1 MTTQAHELDVVDVSK
16 AFVGTRALLPT
27 SFAVKKGEFVTI
39 LGPSGCGKSTLLR
52 IITGITEPSGGR
64 ILLRGRDITRLPPER
79 RDIAIV
85 FQSYALFPHMS
96 VADNI
101 LFGLKMKRVPKDE
114 RKRRFDQVVAI
125 CGLESLVTRSP
136 RQLSGGQQQRVALAR
151 ALVVQPALLL
161 LDEPLSNLDAKL
173 RETLREELM
182 ALHRR
187 TGSTTLY
194 VTHDQSE
201 AMSMSDRI
209 IVMKDGEVVESGAPR
224 SLYMRPRQRFTALF
238 FGHTNIVPVEVN
250 GDRARL
256 PWGGSVALVEKA
268 SGRGEI
274 SLRPEC
280 LALAADPTGPAVVD
294 AAVFMGA
301 DVHYTIRI
309 GDRLLRVRHGST
321 APFAEGTRVS
331 VTVDT
336 PVSLLAAE
344 PSGASDSI
352 LEAQ

>member
-1 MTTQAHELDVVDVSK
+1 MTTQAHELDVADVSK

-27 SFAVKKGEFVTI
+27 SFSVGKGEFVTI

-64 ILLRGRDITRLPPER
+64 ILLRGKDITRLPPER
-79 RDIAIV
+79 RDVAIV

-101 LFGLKMKRVPKDE
+101 LFGLKMKRVPKEE
-114 RKRRFDQVVAI
+114 RKRRFAQVVAI
-125 CGLESLVTRSP
+125 CGLESFITRSP

-173 RETLREELM
+173 RETLREELI

-209 IVMKDGEVVESGAPR
+209 IVMKDGQVVESGAPR
-224 SLYMRPRQRFTALF
+224 ALYMRPRQRFTALF
-238 FGHTNIVPVEVN
+238 FGHTNIVPVDAD
-250 GDRARL
+250 GARARL
-256 PWGGSVALVEKA
+256 PWGGSVALAETA
-268 SGRGEI
+268 NGRGEI

-280 LALAADPTGPAVVD
+280 LTLAADPSGVGVVD
-294 AAVFMGA
+294 AATFMGA
-301 DVHYTIRI
+301 DVHYTVRI
-309 GDRLLRVRHGST
+309 GEHRLRVRHGSAT
-321 APFAEGTRVS
+321 PFVEGARVS
-331 VTVDT
+331 VTVDA

-344 PSGASDSI
+344 LPAATGTAG
-352 LEAQ
+352 EAQ

>member
-1 MTTQAHELDVVDVSK
+1 MTTQAHELDVLDVSK

-64 ILLRGRDITRLPPER
+64 ILLRDRDITRLPPER

-101 LFGLKMKRVPKDE
+101 LFGLKMKRVPKEE
-114 RKRRFDQVVAI
+114 RRRRFDQVVAI

-182 ALHRR
+182 ALHKR

-209 IVMKDGEVVESGAPR
+209 IVMKDGQVVESGAPR

-238 FGHTNIVPVEVN
+238 FGHTNIVPVDVD

-256 PWGGSVALVEKA
+256 PWGGAVALIEKA

-280 LALAADPTGPAVVD
+280 LSLVADPAGPGVVD

-301 DVHYTIRI
+301 DVHYTVRI
-309 GDRLLRVRHGST
+309 GDHLLRVRRGSA
-321 APFAEGTRVS
+321 APLAEGTRVS
-331 VTVDT
+331 VTVDA

-344 PSGASDSI
+344 PPGAADATV
-352 LEAQ
+352 EAR